1 MAASGKR
8 YRQMH
13 PLPRDVPG
21 PADPVG
27 SAGRFLD
34 WKGSCRKPAM
44 EALMSTTP
52 NDENRTHNE
61 EPSEGE
67 ETSHADSS
75 RDHAQNA
82 AEGDEGQS

>member
-1 MAASGKR
+1 
-8 YRQMH
+8 
-13 PLPRDVPG
+13 
-21 PADPVG
+21 
-27 SAGRFLD
+27 
-34 WKGSCRKPAM
+34 M